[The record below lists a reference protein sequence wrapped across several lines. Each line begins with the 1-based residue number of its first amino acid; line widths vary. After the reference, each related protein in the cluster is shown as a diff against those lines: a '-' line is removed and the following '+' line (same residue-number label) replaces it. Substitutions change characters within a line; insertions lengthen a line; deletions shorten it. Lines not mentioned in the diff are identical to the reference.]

1 MVDDASGKASLPQ
14 QQSLNAKSQKHRAA
28 QSLHV
33 YLSKPQRMTRLK
45 ITEYVLL
52 PMGAG

>member
-1 MVDDASGKASLPQ
+1 MVDDASGKASRPQ
-14 QQSLNAKSQKHRAA
+14 QQSLKTKGQRHRAA
-28 QSLHV
+28 QSVHF

-45 ITEYVLL
+45 TTEYVLL